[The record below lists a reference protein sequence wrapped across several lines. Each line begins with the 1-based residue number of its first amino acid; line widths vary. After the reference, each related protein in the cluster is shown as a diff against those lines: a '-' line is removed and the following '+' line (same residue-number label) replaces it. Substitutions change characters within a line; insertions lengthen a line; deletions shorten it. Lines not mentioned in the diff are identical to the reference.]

1 MNKVKLFE
9 SYDVEETEREV
20 NKFLKNLE
28 DTGLGYFMDLKVST
42 SQGNGSLTILCEKP
56 TPLGVG
62 WIAPNI
68 WF

>member
-42 SQGNGSLTILCEKP
+42 SQGNGSLTKML
-56 TPLGVG
+56 
-62 WIAPNI
+62 IAVLYNNIPNKL
-68 WF
+68 

>member
-42 SQGNGSLTILCEKP
+42 SQGSSGFTKLLIVVLYNDI
-56 TPLGVG
+56 
-62 WIAPNI
+62 PNKL
-68 WF
+68 

>member
-42 SQGNGSLTILCEKP
+42 SQGNGGLTKML
-56 TPLGVG
+56 
-62 WIAPNI
+62 IAVLYNNIPNKL
-68 WF
+68 